1 MKNAVRFPFAVL
13 LVAIASTAPAQ
24 TARKAMTTDDYA
36 RWRSIEDTRI
46 SSDGKFVAYTLRYSN
61 ALDTKPLLN
70 ILNLDTNRND
80 TIPSAAD
87 PAFSDDARWIAYFVE
102 LPFEEARKLKDGNK
116 PVPRKAQLLDL
127 QTGNKRTWEDV
138 ASFKFADGAGHLLL
152 RRRQQ
157 DTKAKHKGVDVIV
170 HNLKLGTDQ
179 FLGSVSEA
187 SFNRK
192 GELLAYAVDA
202 AEKDANGLFVLDL
215 RNGRT
220 IPLDDDTRVYTRVT
234 WNEEG
239 TAVAALKAVE
249 VEKKSERSNILIAF
263 PDVYTIIT
271 PLAKASAVSFDPAQ
285 LATFPKDYVLSDKR
299 ELLWSADNKRVFI
312 GTHAQG
318 VAPDTSKKKSTDEV
332 ADVDVWG
339 TKDVRI
345 QSVQMARAE
354 QDRNFTYRQAYDVDT
369 RRYITL
375 ADSTVREVQPA
386 LEGVWAIGRDERAY
400 VHDHKRPAA
409 DLYRVNTTTGERT
422 LMLKGQILSNNA
434 QHTFGTTPDGRYFL
448 YWNDNR
454 FHVFDLNA
462 GSSRPLAADINF
474 VNNEFDY
481 PGPRPSYG
489 FAGWTADGKGV
500 VVNHKYDL
508 YYLPFDGGAA
518 KNITNGFGA
527 KNEIRFRVANPG
539 PFDGLG
545 PRERARAEAIDF
557 KKPILLTAFGQW
569 TKKMGMFELRN
580 GQLKQLV
587 YDDAF
592 YSSLV
597 KAENADRYVFE
608 RETFSEFP
616 DLRVASSSF
625 ADMKK
630 ITNANPQQ
638 SEFLWGRRV
647 LFDYT
652 NSKGVRLQGILAIPD
667 DYKQGEKR
675 PMIVTFYE
683 KNSQNLN
690 RYNMPSFLGS
700 LGSIPA
706 GVVTNG
712 YLTML
717 PDVHFNTRTSHADM
731 LEAVEIAT
739 KKVIEMGYA
748 DPTRIGVHGHS
759 YGGEGAAYIST
770 QSKLFAAVG
779 MGAGVTDLT
788 SDFLQPWG
796 WTYDVKG
803 RDGSNAFAYYM
814 YGQGRKGTTIWE
826 DPELYRQESAITHA
840 PKVSQP
846 VLIMHGTADPTVS
859 FSEGLNYYNALRFH
873 EKPAWLL
880 AYPGE
885 GHGLRGLANKRDLTI
900 RYMQFFDHYLKGAP
914 APRWMT
920 EGVPY
925 LDKDMR
931 RDAAKELVIP
941 GISN

>member
-1 MKNAVRFPFAVL
+1 MKNAARRLSFPVFFF
-13 LVAIASTAPAQ
+13 IAASALPAQ
-24 TARKAMTTDDYA
+24 TAKKAMTIDDYA
-36 RWRSIEDTRI
+36 KWRSIESTKI
-46 SSDGKFVAYTLRYSN
+46 STDGKYVAYTLRYSN
-61 ALDTKPLLN
+61 ALDAKPLLN
-70 ILNLDTNRND
+70 VLNLDSNKND
-80 TIPSAAD
+80 TIPNAVQPS
-87 PAFSDDARWIAYFVE
+87 FSDDARWVAYFVE
-102 LPFEEARKLKDGNK
+102 LPYDDAKKLKDGNK
-116 PVPRKAQLLDL
+116 PVPRKVQLLDL
-127 QTGNKRTWEDV
+127 QNGTKRTWEDIS
-138 ASFKFADGAGHLLL
+138 SFTFANGSGHILLK
-152 RRRQQ
+152 RRQQ
-157 DTKAKHKGVDVIV
+157 DTKAKHKGVDVII
-170 HNLKLGTDQ
+170 HNLKVGTDQ
-179 FLGSVSEA
+179 FLGTVSEA

-202 AEKDANGLFVLDL
+202 AEKDANGLFVIDL

-220 IPLDDDTRVYTRVT
+220 IALDDDNRIFTRVT

-249 VEKKSERSNILIAF
+249 VEKKSERSSILVAF
-263 PDVYTIIT
+263 PDVYTILT
-271 PLAKASAVSFDPAQ
+271 PLAKASAVLFDPER
-285 LATFPKDYVLSDKR
+285 LATFPKDYVVSDKR

-312 GTHAQG
+312 GTRPQG
-318 VAPDTSKKKSTDEV
+318 AAPDTTKKKSTDEV

-345 QSVQMARAE
+345 QSVQMARADQE
-354 QDRNFTYRQAYDVDT
+354 RNFTYRQAYDVT
-369 RRYITL
+369 TGRYIQL
-375 ADSTVREVQPA
+375 ADSTLRDLQTTVD
-386 LEGVWAIGRDERAY
+386 GVWAIGRDERAY
-400 VHDHKRPAA
+400 IHDHKRPAA
-409 DLYRVNTTTGERT
+409 DLYRVNTATGERT
-422 LMLKGQILSNNA
+422 LMLKGQILSNNS
-434 QHTFGTTPDGRYFL
+434 QHTFGTSPDGRHFL

-454 FHVFDLNA
+454 YHVYDLNA
-462 GSSRPLAADINF
+462 GTSKPLSNDISFINQ
-474 VNNEFDY
+474 EFDY

-500 VVNHKYDL
+500 VVNDKYDL
-508 YYLPFDGGAA
+508 VYLPFDGGPA
-518 KNITNGFGA
+518 KNLTNGIGA
-527 KNEIRFRVANPG
+527 KNEIRFRVVNPG
-539 PFDGLG
+539 PFDGMG
-545 PRERARAEAIDF
+545 PRERARAEAIDL

-569 TKKMGMFELRN
+569 TKKMGMYELRN
-580 GQLKQLV
+580 GSLKQLV

-592 YSSLV
+592 YSALI

-616 DLRVASSSF
+616 DLRVTNGTFVDA
-625 ADMKK
+625 KK
-630 ITNANPQQ
+630 ITNANPHQ
-638 SEFLWGRRV
+638 SEYLWGRRV

-683 KNSQNLN
+683 KNSQNLHRHN
-690 RYNMPSFLGS
+690 TPSFLGS
-700 LGSIPA
+700 MGSIPA
-706 GVVTNG
+706 DAITRG
-712 YLTML
+712 YLTMM

-748 DPTRIGVHGHS
+748 DPKRIGVHGHS

-796 WTYDVKG
+796 WTYDIKG
-803 RDGSNAFAYYM
+803 RDGSNAFGYYM

-826 DPELYRQESAITHA
+826 DPELFRQESAITHA

-859 FSEGLNYYNALRFH
+859 FSEGLNYYNALRFF

-885 GHGLRGLANKRDLTI
+885 GHGLRGLANRRDLTI
-900 RYMQFFDHYLKGAP
+900 RYNQFFDHYLKGAP

-931 RDAAKELVIP
+931 RDPSKELP
-941 GISN
+941 TSNK